1 MTFEDP
7 EMLRMKFGI
16 YSDLTGVLVFHLK
29 MFEVYPE
36 GDYQGYSKMELKFLK
51 QNCGV
56 GFIGDLQ
63 TRLVDQ
69 VIVVIWVS
77 NEGQK

>member
-29 MFEVYPE
+29 TFEVYPE
-36 GDYQGYSKMELKFLK
+36 GDY
-51 QNCGV
+51 
-56 GFIGDLQ
+56 
-63 TRLVDQ
+63 
-69 VIVVIWVS
+69 
-77 NEGQK
+77 